1 MLYNMA
7 MSEDRELQTLIR
19 EIHGTMRVL
28 DERTQSMLKQVEKTN
43 GRVTRLEDNVDVI
56 NKVQEGLAVKVG
68 AIVTVAATAITT
80 MLSKV
85 IS

>member
-1 MLYNMA
+1 MA

>member
-1 MLYNMA
+1 MV

-43 GRVTRLEDNVDVI
+43 GRVNRLEEGYDVLS
-56 NKVQEGLAVKVG
+56 KVQEGLAVKVG
-68 AIVTVAATAITT
+68 AIVTIAATIITT
-80 MLSKV
+80 FLGKLLP
-85 IS
+85 

>member
-1 MLYNMA
+1 MP
-7 MSEDRELQTLIR
+7 EDRELQTLIR

-43 GRVTRLEDNVDVI
+43 GRVTKLEDNVDVI

-68 AIVTVAATAITT
+68 AVVTVAATAITT

-85 IS
+85 MS

>member
-1 MLYNMA
+1 MV

-43 GRVTRLEDNVDVI
+43 GRVTKLEDRTDVLD
-56 NKVQEGLAVKVG
+56 KAQEGLALKVG
-68 AIVTVAATAITT
+68 GIVSIASVVVY
-80 MLSKV
+80 SV
-85 IS
+85 INKFI